1 MIIIT
6 DYSLKLNTPRAKNN
20 FDAIIM
26 FRSLYSNLIS
36 SISISSIECQCGS
49 HHWHMHSSYTRF
61 YDFLGRKI
69 RVSIQRI
76 ICVEC
81 GKTHALLIED
91 MIPFSTLTY
100 SQIICCLNDCDFPV
114 DCFHKSFLKE
124 KYHDINHDYCSFC
137 ILNHRN
143 SIIIFLPT

>member
-6 DYSLKLNTPRAKNN
+6 DYSLKLNTSKAKNDS
-20 FDAIIM
+20 DAIIK
-26 FRSLYSNLIS
+26 FKNLYSKLIS
-36 SISISSIECQCGS
+36 SISLSSIECQCGS
-49 HHWHMHSSYTRF
+49 HSWYMHSSYTRY
-61 YDFLGRKI
+61 YDFLGRRI

-100 SQIICCLNDCDFPV
+100 SQIICCLVDHDFPV
-114 DCFHKSFLKE
+114 DCFHRFFLKQ
-124 KYHDINHDYCSFC
+124 KYHDIPQDYCSFC
-137 ILNHRN
+137 ILNQRN
-143 SIIIFLPT
+143 FVIIFLPT